1 MCLRLSSS
9 DYVKDESRDLF
20 IGKRKEDDA
29 VIVYLKEKAYNDQG
43 YHTHYSNYQKEVNA
57 NRMKLVC
64 SMMSLPLSFSSF
76 SLSLPY
82 NFMFNMKKIYIFTRT
97 IQTAVA
103 YRLIKNM

>member
-1 MCLRLSSS
+1 MTGVCLAKSKLEYRTKQTVSIRLCMCLRLSSS

-64 SMMSLPLSFSSF
+64 SMMSLPLSFSS
-76 SLSLPY
+76 LSL
-82 NFMFNMKKIYIFTRT
+82 TT
-97 IQTAVA
+97 LCLT
-103 YRLIKNM
+103 